1 MVSRGQKLNIY
12 GSLVTT
18 ACTTNVNTN
27 HDFPGIEQ
35 FIGRK
40 VIDKK
45 EHNFA

>member
-1 MVSRGQKLNIY
+1 MLSRGQKFNIY

-18 ACTTNVNTN
+18 GCTTNVNTN
-27 HDFPGIEQ
+27 LDFPVIEQ

-45 EHNFA
+45 EHNLV